1 MSDLELNGPWSA
13 VRRAPMLRMTVP
25 FVAGLALARLVPMPA
40 GLLLPVLAAV
50 SLPTMLVLLGPAQL
64 ATRWRRGAL
73 LLGWFL
79 LFGLCWQSLRD
90 SARDPLSV
98 AGPAAE
104 GPFLARIVQVNGASR
119 RVFRADAALLARA
132 TRDGLD
138 RRRGTFLLT
147 LLPESSSW
155 PEPGDVVALDA
166 HLEPIERAS
175 DPGGFDRAAWARG
188 RGITHE
194 LLASSGRWHVVGHSS
209 SWTDL
214 FRHTRE
220 AVEAWLE
227 RGTLPQAERAL
238 VKALVLGQRDELD
251 SEQTTAFARS
261 GTIHVLA
268 VSGMHV
274 GLIYA
279 ALSALLGQ
287 WGAAGRGR
295 LLRGTAILAALWGY
309 AGLTG
314 ASPSVLR
321 ATFMFSLFTAA
332 GMAKR
337 QTDHLNSLFAAG
349 FFLLVWDPAMLT
361 QAGFQLSF
369 LAVLGIILLYR
380 PVAALWAP
388 KAWLLRQAWS
398 LAVVSFCAQ
407 LLTAPLSILLFKA
420 FPVWFLPANLV
431 VVTAVSLSVYGGV
444 ALILLQ
450 GVPVLGEALTWCL
463 TMLLRGIGLLTGWFA
478 NLPFAYPALRIGPLE
493 VALLYALIGALAAA
507 AVWRWK
513 RMWRVAM
520 ACLAAILLMGAW
532 RAKRVA
538 ESNAFVVYDDTRALM
553 AAMLHGRTLVAI
565 APADSL
571 LHSSRFRAK
580 IDRHERWAGL
590 DTIAWSTIDPGSR
603 VLKRTGAVWSAG
615 PRWRSAAHSVLFA
628 SQQRCF
634 TGQPYAYDA
643 VVFHDMEHLDNG
655 RIAQWAEA
663 HHWVIAAGVAL
674 AVRHRLLQEAESLG
688 IPAHVVGEHGAFV
701 LQAKW

>member
-1 MSDLELNGPWSA
+1 MTDLDLNGPWSA
-13 VRRAPMLRMTVP
+13 IRRAPMLRITVP
-25 FVAGLALARLVPMPA
+25 FVAGLALARLIE
-40 GLLLPVLAAV
+40 LPPGFLLAALV
-50 SLPTMLVLLGPAQL
+50 LISPPTLVMLLGPVEPG
-64 ATRWRRGAL
+64 TRWQRGL
-73 LLGWFL
+73 LMLGWFH
-79 LFGLCWQSLRD
+79 LFGLCWQTLRD
-90 SARDPLSV
+90 PANDPLGSSETV
-98 AGPAAE
+98 PDR
-104 GPFLARIVQVNGASR
+104 PCLARILRVNGTSPRA
-119 RVFRADAALLARA
+119 FRADAALIASVARDSLAP
-132 TRDGLD
+132 
-138 RRRGTFLLT
+138 RRGTFLLT
-147 LLPESSSW
+147 LLADSSAW
-155 PEPGDVVALDA
+155 PSPGDVVALEA
-166 HLEPIERAS
+166 RPEPITRVP
-175 DPGGFDRAAWARG
+175 DPGGFDRAAWAG
-188 RGITHE
+188 SRGIALE
-194 LLASSGRWHVVGHSS
+194 MPAPAGRWRTVGHGFN
-209 SWTDL
+209 WTDL
-214 FRHTRE
+214 FRHARE
-220 AVEAWLE
+220 GVEGWLE
-227 RGTLPQAERAL
+227 RGALPKAERAM

-295 LLRGTAILAALWGY
+295 LLRGLVILAALWGY

-349 FFLLVWDPAMLT
+349 FFLLLWDPAMLT

-420 FPVWFLPANLV
+420 FPVWFLPANLI
-431 VVTAVSLSVYGGV
+431 VVTAVSLAVYGGV

-450 GVPVLGEALTWCL
+450 GVPLLGEALAWCL
-463 TMLLRGIGLLTGWFA
+463 AMLLRGVGLVTGWFA
-478 NLPFAYPALRIGPLE
+478 DLPFAYPALRIGPLE
-493 VALLYALIGALAAA
+493 AALLYALIGAIAAA

-513 RMWRVAM
+513 RMWRVAI
-520 ACLAAILLMGAW
+520 ACVAAVLLMGAW
-532 RAKRVA
+532 RAKQVA
-538 ESNAFVVYDDTRALM
+538 ESGAFVVYDDTRALM
-553 AAMLHGRTLVAI
+553 AAMLHGRMLVAI

-571 LHSSRFRAK
+571 LHSPRFRSRV
-580 IDRHERWAGL
+580 DRHVRSVGL
-590 DTIAWSTIDPGSR
+590 DTVAWSMIAHGSR
-603 VLKRTGAVWSAG
+603 VVNRIGTAWSAG
-615 PRWRSAAHSVLFA
+615 PRWRSAAHDVLFVT
-628 SQQRCF
+628 QQARF
-634 TGQPYAYDA
+634 PKHPSAYDA

-655 RIAQWAEA
+655 RIVQWAEA
-663 HHWVIAAGVAL
+663 HHWVIAAGVAP
-674 AVRHRLLQEAESLG
+674 AVRRRLLREAESLG
-688 IPAHVVGEHGAFV
+688 IPAHVIREHGAFV
-701 LQAKW
+701 LQY